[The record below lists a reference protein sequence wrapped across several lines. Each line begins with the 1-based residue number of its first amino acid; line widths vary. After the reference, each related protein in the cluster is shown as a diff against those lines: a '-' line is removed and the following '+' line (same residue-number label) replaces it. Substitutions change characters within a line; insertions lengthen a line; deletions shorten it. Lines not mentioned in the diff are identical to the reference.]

1 MSAGLGSSAFYGMGA
16 PASAGGD
23 QALALL
29 LLKGSLDPDS
39 RALGSWQENTSPCQG
54 WVGIACTSS
63 GQVTRLCAPQQSPN
77 LGTYVRSVL
86 RKYGCLCGKPR
97 LLMPQ
102 SVRKGVSCNTAY
114 HRRFICLYEW
124 IGIFFHA
131 LLLDKQYTQN
141 SFTSISFS
149 EVRVL
154 WSSHAPLYCRSVV
167 VAKSNVHQYTY
178 GGAWGTGCRGR
189 E

>member
-39 RALGSWQENTSPCQG
+39 RALGSWQESTSPCQG

-77 LGTYVRSVL
+77 LGTHVRSVL
-86 RKYGCLCGKPR
+86 RQYGCLCGKPG
-97 LLMPQ
+97 LHMPQ
-102 SVRKGVSCNTAY
+102 SVRKKLSC
-114 HRRFICLYEW
+114 
-124 IGIFFHA
+124 
-131 LLLDKQYTQN
+131 
-141 SFTSISFS
+141 
-149 EVRVL
+149 
-154 WSSHAPLYCRSVV
+154 
-167 VAKSNVHQYTY
+167 
-178 GGAWGTGCRGR
+178 
-189 E
+189 